1 MKNILNFT
9 LLFSILLLK
18 TSAQIS
24 VPNPSFD
31 QFNTDGTIRNWGN
44 IYIFS
49 VGIDSLGN
57 QTGDSIYLDFNYYF
71 PTQDAHSGEY
81 AIEMRNSYNYTT
93 QRGKAGEI
101 IADLD
106 SVYTAWG
113 SFETIP
119 VSQQPREFSFYYQY
133 YPVNGDSGLAEVIV
147 YDSLMEEIGRS
158 TTILT
163 ELQSTYT
170 YQSDVI
176 DFSLDVDAAFVLIK
190 FSTFYTA
197 VPEIRTASLGTRLVI
212 DDVALSTST
221 GFNLLNADKNEVQ
234 VYPNPTSGLL
244 YIHSNELTPS
254 KINVY
259 NQMGQLVLSEAI
271 TACQNAISTTSL
283 AKGIYTVS
291 VENAGSK
298 TMHKIVVQ

>member
-1 MKNILNFT
+1 MKKTFYFTILC
-9 LLFSILLLK
+9 SILLLK
-18 TSAQIS
+18 ISAQVN

-44 IYIFS
+44 VYIFS
-49 VGIDSLGN
+49 VSIDTLGQ
-57 QTGDSIYLDFNYYF
+57 QTQDSIYLDFHYYF

-93 QRGKAGEI
+93 QRGTAGAI

-163 ELQSTYT
+163 ALQSTYT
-170 YQSDVI
+170 YQADVI
-176 DFSLDVDAAFVLIK
+176 DFSLDIDAAFVLIK
-190 FSTFYTA
+190 FSTFYTT
-197 VPEIRTASLGTRLVI
+197 VPDIRTASLGTRLVI

-221 GFNLLNADKNEVQ
+221 GFNLLNTDKNQVQ

-244 YIHSNELTPS
+244 YIHSKELSPS
-254 KINVY
+254 KVNVY
-259 NQMGQLVLSEAI
+259 NQMGQLVLAETI
-271 TACQNAISTTSL
+271 TASQNAISTTSL
-283 AKGIYTVS
+283 TKGIYSIS

>member
-1 MKNILNFT
+1 MKKTFYFT
-9 LLFSILLLK
+9 LFCSMLLLK
-18 TSAQIS
+18 ASAQIS
-24 VPNPSFD
+24 IPNPSFD

-44 IYIFS
+44 VYIFS
-49 VGIDSLGN
+49 VGIDSSGN

-81 AIEMRNSYNYTT
+81 AIELRNSYNYTT

-119 VSQQPREFSFYYQY
+119 VAQQPREFSFYYQY

-158 TTILT
+158 TNILT
-163 ELQSTYT
+163 ALQSTYT

-176 DFSLDVDAAFVLIK
+176 DFSLDLDAAFVLIK

-197 VPEIRTASLGTRLVI
+197 APEIRTASLGTRLVI

-221 GFNLLNADKNEVQ
+221 GFNLLNADKNQVQ
-234 VYPNPTSGLL
+234 VYPNPTTGLL
-244 YIHSNELTPS
+244 YIHSKELTPS
-254 KINVY
+254 KVNVY
-259 NQMGQLVLSEAI
+259 NQMGQLVLSETI
-271 TACQNAISTTSL
+271 TANLNAISTTSF
-283 AKGIYTVS
+283 AKGIYTLS
-291 VENAGSK
+291 VENAGNKS
-298 TMHKIVVQ
+298 MHKIVVQ

>member
-1 MKNILNFT
+1 MKKTFYFT
-9 LLFSILLLK
+9 LLCSILLLK

-31 QFNTDGTIRNWGN
+31 QFNTDGTIQNWGN
-44 IYIFS
+44 VYIYS
-49 VGIDSLGN
+49 VGIDSAGN

-93 QRGKAGEI
+93 QKGRAGEI
-101 IADLD
+101 IADMD

-119 VSQQPREFSFYYQY
+119 VSQQPQEFSFYYQY

-158 TTILT
+158 TNILT
-163 ELQSTYT
+163 ALQSTYT
-170 YQSDVI
+170 YQSEVI
-176 DFSLDVDAAFVLIK
+176 DFSVDMDAAFVLIK
-190 FSTFYTA
+190 FNTFYTT
-197 VPEIRTASLGTRLVI
+197 VPDIRTASLGTRLVI

-221 GFNLLNADKNEVQ
+221 GFNLLNADKNQVQ

-244 YIHSNELTPS
+244 YIHSTELTPS
-254 KINVY
+254 KVNVY
-259 NQMGQLVLSEAI
+259 NQMGQLVLAETI
-271 TACQNAISTTSL
+271 TRSQNAIPTSSL
-283 AKGIYTVS
+283 AKGIYTLS

-298 TMHKIVVQ
+298 TMHKIIVQ